1 MTRNLKRYFIGL
13 MVLLVLLGHSVGQYS
28 IPFINQLDSIIYD
41 AKVRLTMPQT
51 VDERIVILDIDEKS
65 LAEQG
70 RWPWGRDKMAALMD
84 KLFAH
89 YGARLVGFD
98 VVFAEPD
105 RSSGLYSLETLAQRE
120 FRNIPGFQSALREMR
135 PKLDYDARFAAAMKG
150 RPVILGYYMSSALEG
165 GRNAGVLPAPT
176 FPAGSFSQGFT
187 KVTTWSTYGANL
199 EVFQNAAAGAGHFN
213 PIIEFDGVVRRTPMI
228 AEYDGQFYESLSL
241 AMVRALLGFPPIE
254 AGYDDLGGDGTTEW
268 LDLKNAQ
275 GAALRIPVDQNLA
288 TLIPYRGTQ
297 GSFPYYSLTDVLNG
311 RVPQEKL
318 AGRVVLVGTTAPG
331 LKDLRSTPVDS
342 AFPGVEV
349 HANLISGM
357 LDDVIKHQ
365 PNYVYGT
372 NIALL
377 LLAGIIMV
385 LMLPRLSPL
394 KATLVAIAVLLVL
407 LAINF
412 VFWKEINVDL
422 ALASALIA
430 VTLLFALNMSWGYF
444 VESRS
449 KRLFTELFGQYVPPE
464 LVDEMA
470 ANPEGYSM
478 GGRKAELTVLFSDIR
493 GFTTISESLQP
504 DQLAALMN
512 EYLGAMTLVVRKH
525 RGTLDKYIGDAIMAF
540 WGAPVADE
548 EHARNAVITALE
560 MQEELLKL
568 NHTLTAKGWPAL
580 KIGVGINTGPMTVG
594 DMGSRVRKAYTVMGD
609 AVNLGSRLE
618 GITKQYGVGI
628 IVGEE
633 TRSLLAATFVFR
645 ELDRVRV
652 KGKAEPVGIYEPLG
666 ETEKVAADELIELK
680 FWDQALHYYRTQAWD
695 QAELSLANLTK
706 IHPRYLYELYAKR
719 IQHLRAEPPGSDWEG
734 VTVFETK

>member
-1 MTRNLKRYFIGL
+1 
-13 MVLLVLLGHSVGQYS
+13 
-28 IPFINQLDSIIYD
+28 
-41 AKVRLTMPQT
+41 
-51 VDERIVILDIDEKS
+51 
-65 LAEQG
+65 
-70 RWPWGRDKMAALMD
+70 
-84 KLFAH
+84 
-89 YGARLVGFD
+89 
-98 VVFAEPD
+98 
-105 RSSGLYSLETLAQRE
+105 LAQRE
-120 FRNIPGFQSALREMR
+120 FRNIPGFQSVLREMR
-135 PKLDYDARFAAAMKG
+135 PKLDYDARFAAALKG

-228 AEYDGQFYESLSL
+228 AEYDGQYYESLSL

-254 AGYDDLGGDGTTEW
+254 AGYEDNGNDGTTEW
-268 LDLKNAQ
+268 LDLKTAQ
-275 GAALRIPVDQNLA
+275 GAALRIPVDENLA

-297 GSFPYYSLTDVLNG
+297 GSFPYYSVTDVLNG
-311 RVPQEKL
+311 RIPQEKL

-342 AFPGVEV
+342 HYPGVEA
-349 HANLISGM
+349 HASLISGM
-357 LDDVIKHQ
+357 LDGVIKHK
-365 PNYVYGT
+365 PYWVHVADVG
-372 NIALL
+372 LVL
-377 LLAGIIMV
+377 FAGIIMV

-394 KATLVAIAVLLVL
+394 KATVVALAVLLTL
-407 LAINF
+407 LSINF
-412 VFWKEINVDL
+412 AFWQGINVDL
-422 ALASALIA
+422 TLASALIA

>member
-1 MTRNLKRYFIGL
+1 VRRNLRRYLIGL
-13 MVLLVLLGHSVGQYS
+13 AVLLVLLGHSVGRYQ
-28 IPFINQLDSIIYD
+28 INFINQLDSIIYD
-41 AKVRLTMPQT
+41 AKIRLTMPQT
-51 VDERIVILDIDEKS
+51 VDERIAILDIDEKS

-70 RWPWGRDKMAALMD
+70 RWPWGRDKMATLMD

-105 RSSGLYSLETLAQRE
+105 TSSGLHSLEALARHE
-120 FRNIPGFQSALREMR
+120 FRGIPGFQSALREMR

-150 RPVILGYYMSSALEG
+150 RPVILGYYLSSTLEG

-176 FPAGSFSQGFT
+176 FPAGSFSQGET
-187 KVTTWSTYGANL
+187 AITTWSTYGANL
-199 EVFQNAAAGAGHFN
+199 EMFQKAAAGAGHFN
-213 PIIEFDGVVRRTPMI
+213 PIIEFDGVSRRTPMI
-228 AEYDGQFYESLSL
+228 AEYDGQYYESLSL

-254 AGYDDLGGDGTTEW
+254 AGYDENSGDGTTEW
-268 LDLKNAQ
+268 LDLKTDQ
-275 GAALRIPVDQNLA
+275 GAALRIPVDKNLA
-288 TLIPYRGTQ
+288 ALIPYRGMQ
-297 GSFPYYSLTDVLNG
+297 GSFPYYSVTDVLNG

-342 AFPGVEV
+342 AYPGVEV
-349 HANLISGM
+349 HASLISGM
-357 LDDVIKHQ
+357 LDGVIKHK
-365 PNYVYGT
+365 PYYVLAVDV
-372 NIALL
+372 ALVFF
-377 LLAGIIMV
+377 AGIIMV
-385 LMLPRLSPL
+385 LMLPRLSPF
-394 KATLVAIAVLLVL
+394 KATVVALAVFLVL
-407 LAINF
+407 LGINF
-412 VFWKEINVDL
+412 AFWYGMNVDL
-422 ALASALIA
+422 TLASALIA

-470 ANPEGYSM
+470 ANPEGYTMS
-478 GGRKAELTVLFSDIR
+478 GRKAELTVLFSDIR

-540 WGAPVADE
+540 WGAPVADD
-548 EHARNAVITALE
+548 EHARNAVLTALE
-560 MQEELLKL
+560 MQGELLKL
-568 NHTLTAKGWPAL
+568 NQTLTAKGWPAL
-580 KIGVGINTGPMTVG
+580 KIGVGVNTGPMTVG
-594 DMGSRVRKAYTVMGD
+594 DMGSPVRKAYTVMGD

-628 IVGEE
+628 MVGEE
-633 TRSLLAATFVFR
+633 TRALLAKTFVFR

-666 ETEKVAADELIELK
+666 ETDKVAADDLIELK